1 MGASNFLLIDLLI
14 NLQSP
19 ESLFFRTEHSSLV
32 ANTFIP
38 KKEEKETFFWHQRK
52 TVVTCIT
59 FVEEGK
65 SHLIWVL
72 LRFSV
77 SGLTF

>member
-38 KKEEKETFFWHQRK
+38 KKEEEKETFFWHQK
-52 TVVTCIT
+52 
-59 FVEEGK
+59 K
-65 SHLIWVL
+65 LSSHVSL
-72 LRFSV
+72 LFKV
-77 SGLTF
+77 KAT